1 VWLEAFI
8 VSLEAFQPALV
19 PSSLHTSVHAYTCPE
34 KPAESAEG
42 LLKHSQVL
50 LSSAHLL
57 AAGAAIMPP
66 AEVFSLFVDM
76 REAGVAT
83 APSRSHDSFCH
94 PAAAVPD
101 TQKLC
106 GACPPGLPKQLPRR
120 HSFGS
125 ASLPQLPRTDSLDCP
140 RVPGLVWG
148 RLVGCGSF
156 GRVYKGAPSHTE
168 NKSWVGG
175 S

>member
-1 VWLEAFI
+1 M
-8 VSLEAFQPALV
+8 
-19 PSSLHTSVHAYTCPE
+19 PSSLHTSVDAYMCPD
-34 KPAESAEG
+34 KPAESAEE

-50 LSSAHLL
+50 HSSAHLL

-76 REAGVAT
+76 GEAGVAS

-106 GACPPGLPKQLPRR
+106 AACPPGLPKHLPRR
-120 HSFGS
+120 HSFSS
-125 ASLPQLPRTDSLDCP
+125 APQLPTTDSLDCP

-168 NKSWVGG
+168 NKPWVSG